1 MTELTDAN
9 PTPGPSSMTEVI
21 EADENDEEPEQMNE
35 ECIGA
40 GVTRRYPQVEST
52 KLSKYLSE
60 SLYSYTQKMLAHP
73 RNKSLEICLMFYP
86 PC

>member
-1 MTELTDAN
+1 MTELTDAD

-40 GVTRRYPQVEST
+40 GVTGRHPQVEST
-52 KLSKYLSE
+52 KLSNSE

-73 RNKSLEICLMFYP
+73 RNKSLEISLMFYP